1 MPSIVPGYVYS
12 LFAALIVG
20 TMIVFSCSILASN
33 VKYQAETQQLE
44 NVEKYV
50 ATMSLNLI
58 ADSIGN
64 NVNSTQFLELPS
76 AIGTQQ
82 YWIRIANDSQRA
94 WVEAGF
100 GTQAN
105 TSQSKMFIPAVVSA
119 SGEFVSSSGRAYL
132 NCYVENQTSVLKLME
147 E

>member
-12 LFAALIVG
+12 LFAAVIVG
-20 TMIVFSCSILASN
+20 TMIVFSCSVLASS
-33 VKYQAETQQLE
+33 VKNQAETQQLT

-50 ATMSLNLI
+50 ATQSLKLI
-58 ADSIGN
+58 TDALDN

-82 YWIRIANDSQRA
+82 YWIRIANDSQRV

-100 GTQAN
+100 GTQL
-105 TSQSKMFIPAVVSA
+105 TKSQSNILIPAILSA
-119 SGEFVSSSGRAYL
+119 SGEFVSSSGRACL
-132 NCYVENQTSVLKLME
+132 NCYVENQTLVLKLMGE
-147 E
+147 

>member
-12 LFAALIVG
+12 LFAAVIVG
-20 TMIVFSCSILASN
+20 TMIVFSCSVLASS
-33 VKYQAETQQLE
+33 VKNQAETQQLT

-50 ATMSLNLI
+50 TTQSLKLI
-58 ADSIGN
+58 TDALDN

-82 YWIRIANDSQRA
+82 YWIRIANDSQRV

-100 GTQAN
+100 GTQR
-105 TSQSKMFIPAVVSA
+105 TKSQSNMLIPAILSA
-119 SGEFVSSSGRAYL
+119 SGEFVSSSGRACL
-132 NCYVENQTSVLKLME
+132 NCYVENQTLVLKLMGE
-147 E
+147 